1 MGILGGG
8 AVSNPD
14 DDVSAVSLSET
25 VRGLEPIIR
34 EHAPVAERERRLPA
48 AVAHAM
54 RDQGL
59 FRMWRPKAFG
69 GYETDPMTAFQVFE
83 EVSRIDSAAGWN
95 LQLSCAVD
103 AFGGWFPDQGARE
116 IFGAA
121 DAILAGAFF

>member
-69 GYETDPMTAFQVFE
+69 WYVTDPMTAVAGFQE
-83 EVSRIDSAAGWN
+83 ASRICSAAGGN
-95 LQLSCAVD
+95 PQPCGGAD
-103 AFGGWFPDQGARE
+103 AFS
-116 IFGAA
+116 
-121 DAILAGAFF
+121 